1 MEKMQRREFSADY
14 KARII
19 IEVLKGEK
27 TVPEIANRENVSTKQ
42 IHNWKKEFLDNA
54 YRAFSVTK
62 DEQKARKE
70 TKIAIERENDLLA
83 KVGQLT
89 VENDWLKKKSAEI
102 FGPNYEKK
110 FTKRPF

>member
-1 MEKMQRREFSADY
+1 MQRREFSAEY
-14 KARII
+14 KAKTVV
-19 IEVLKGEK
+19 EVLRGEK
-27 TVPEIANRENVSTKQ
+27 TVSEIANRECVSSKQ
-42 IHNWKKEFLDNA
+42 IHNWKKEFLENA

-70 TKIAIERENDLLA
+70 AKIAAERENDLMA

-89 VENDWLKKKSAEI
+89 VENDWLKKKSTEI
-102 FGPNYEKK
+102 FGSDYEKK